1 MYVCVFVCAYGMCE
15 CVYLCARNVR
25 WYVCCAC
32 VCVFCVVFMHVSTC
46 ACTQV
51 CVTVYVYVMCVCV
64 SCVMSARGLVTV
76 ANGGTASGVACVV
89 WFCMCVCV
97 HALSAKGVVR
107 VNSGGTAPAPVGAC
121 VVWHL
126 FVSTHVSACACACVC
141 RRGGI
146 SSRASVLDA
155 AKVVWCLKQVRLC
168 LLMGIR
174 CTYTKT

>member
-1 MYVCVFVCAYGMCE
+1 MSAGGVVTVAGGGTAPAGARVVWHLYVCMSVCM
-15 CVYLCARNVR
+15 R
-25 WYVCCAC
+25 
-32 VCVFCVVFMHVSTC
+32 VCV
-46 ACTQV
+46 
-51 CVTVYVYVMCVCV
+51 
-64 SCVMSARGLVTV
+64 CVMSARGLVTV